1 MRLIVSTPM
10 SIPIDEPHVQHVRAE
25 DDSGAFGVLA
35 GHADFLTVLN
45 PSVLSWRREDSSRG
59 HAAVSG
65 GVFTVRDKGQLIEI
79 ATRQVVVAD
88 RLEDLATAVTEQF
101 RAGTELEKTARVS
114 SSQLQ
119 IRILRKI
126 QEYLS
131 ATQSGLRSHDPALD
145 GQSLTDSV
153 NVTEAP

>member
-10 SIPIDEPHVQHVRAE
+10 SIPIDEPSVQHVRAE
-25 DDSGAFGVLA
+25 DESGAFGVLA

-45 PSVLSWRREDSSRG
+45 PSVLSWRRQDNSLG

-65 GVFTVRDKGQLIEI
+65 GIFTVRDKGRLIEI

-88 RLEDLATAVTEQF
+88 RLEDLADAVSEQF
-101 RAGTELEKTARVS
+101 RAGSELDKTARVS

-131 ATQSGLRSHDPALD
+131 ATQGGLRSRDPALE
-145 GQSLTDSV
+145 GQSLTDGL
-153 NVTEAP
+153 NVADAS